1 MMINCIFRIEIT
13 LEHENV
19 TVPLYSFGLRKSQE
33 IRPLNMLLKRENM
46 VNAWNSRLMVEQ
58 QVQHFPGRSLLYAP
72 MSHRGAPGY
81 LCAQS
86 PF

>member
-19 TVPLYSFGLRKSQE
+19 TVPLYSFGRSKSQE

-46 VNAWNSRLMVEQ
+46 VNAWNSRCNVWN
-58 QVQHFPGRSLLYAP
+58 SSYNAP
-72 MSHRGAPGY
+72 NSSY
-81 LCAQS
+81 NTWNS
-86 PF
+86 